1 MTYPIISMGTTSG
14 SFSNSS
20 DVSSNVFESDITCI
34 RLFTGPRKVLPRFS
48 KLPIPYGI
56 DTINIALCLSGMLW
70 SHPVNILAIS
80 TKKLNALFLLQNAEW
95 TFIFW
100 SFFKIMSF
108 NLISNTYPYQL
119 GRKVLYETASI
130 LCSKKYSWAL

>member
-34 RLFTGPRKVLPRFS
+34 RLLTGPRKVLPRFS

-80 TKKLNALFLLQNAEW
+80 TKKLNALFLLQNAE
-95 TFIFW
+95 
-100 SFFKIMSF
+100 
-108 NLISNTYPYQL
+108 
-119 GRKVLYETASI
+119 
-130 LCSKKYSWAL
+130 